1 MVILT
6 QTKHLSTTDQA
17 REDRSDNPSSGTCV
31 LRQVEKSPAP
41 AGEPAGS
48 TVRRYN
54 VAGLNELSREG
65 FLRVIGPVF
74 EHSPW
79 IAELTWAK
87 RPFESAATLHRA
99 LCETVLASDDPRKL
113 ALIRAHPDLAGRAA
127 RAGTLTPASTCEQA
141 SGGLDKLSAEEAAL
155 FDTYNR
161 EYRERFGF
169 PFVICARQN
178 KKEAMLAGF
187 ERRLKNS
194 LQQEIEAAL
203 AEILKIAEL
212 RLHDLLVS

>member
-1 MVILT
+1 
-6 QTKHLSTTDQA
+6 
-17 REDRSDNPSSGTCV
+17 
-31 LRQVEKSPAP
+31 
-41 AGEPAGS
+41 
-48 TVRRYN
+48 
-54 VAGLNELSREG
+54 VAGLNELGREG